1 MRWPVG
7 AISTTI
13 RTEKLQINL
22 KVVFEDS
29 PCFLFSTRP
38 GATVTLCSSQRTL
51 SAQYD
56 LPLCAICTHHFL
68 TMLVTCTSIRSTH
81 F

>member
-1 MRWPVG
+1 MLSIDICSIVSREDKLDGRSVG

-29 PCFLFSTRP
+29 PCFLFSTWSNCN
-38 GATVTLCSSQRTL
+38 ALFFAENFISS
-51 SAQYD
+51 
-56 LPLCAICTHHFL
+56 I
-68 TMLVTCTSIRSTH
+68 
-81 F
+81 

>member
-22 KVVFEDS
+22 NVVFEDS
-29 PCFLFSTRP
+29 PCFLFSTWSNCN
-38 GATVTLCSSQRTL
+38 ALFFAENFIS
-51 SAQYD
+51 
-56 LPLCAICTHHFL
+56 
-68 TMLVTCTSIRSTH
+68 
-81 F
+81 